1 MWFPPSELVRKKQ
14 IMPNILYATPTWVW
28 RIHNTWPHGKA
39 TYRLRKKSNLCFLCP
54 QRIHSLRTCS
64 SLYCFCSYRVFF
76 CIFLAL
82 FLQTRWQIASC
93 FRIWLRWVMLE
104 YLSKWDDA
112 LTDGFFFGNPW
123 NLEDSNTSFGK
134 KSGWLPQIM
143 FRRWPSGSRDSH
155 VEGDHRLKA
164 IASAFNFNL
173 YSCSDLYNDMFWRTW
188 TIALLLVGNLAL
200 HSRAWI

>member
-39 TYRLRKKSNLCFLCP
+39 TGLEKNRICVFYAHRGFIVCAHAVLCTAFA
-54 QRIHSLRTCS
+54 HT
-64 SLYCFCSYRVFF
+64 VFF
-76 CIFLAL
+76 LYL
-82 FLQTRWQIASC
+82 FGTVSSNTVTDCKLFQNLTEVGHA
-93 FRIWLRWVMLE
+93 WVFEQMGWC
-104 YLSKWDDA
+104 SNWWI
-112 LTDGFFFGNPW
+112 FFGNPW

-155 VEGDHRLKA
+155 VEGDPRLKA